1 MNPKNIFNEPLHIIN
16 IGLEGFA
23 QDLHAAGI
31 DVIQLDWRP
40 PIGGNTRL
48 AALLANLDD
57 EN

>member
-1 MNPKNIFNEPLHIIN
+1 MNQKNILDAPLHVIN

-23 QDLHAAGI
+23 QDLRAAGI